1 MHRQT
6 VLVQMSF
13 FSLDRLFSVLC
24 GLEPSVDLRFFAVSR
39 QTDRKTDHVR
49 LFFRQ
54 THRPTDR
61 QSHFFLKQNPFRI
74 EFGSLSVGGPCVN
87 AAPLGTTNP
96 HFLISDAAF
105 TSGGHYH
112 REMQIWADYHH
123 RDTLL
128 SKWQVLRL
136 REALHHFEGVVIGAV
151 AFSVARFRSDMEL
164 DNALGSALCRENCL
178 KRA

>member
-1 MHRQT
+1 VRLSLCLFPVVATVWSKRFVFIHFCFRQMHRQT

-49 LFFRQ
+49 LFLRQ

-96 HFLISDAAF
+96 
-105 TSGGHYH
+105 
-112 REMQIWADYHH
+112 QICPQIRRALSSRGADMG
-123 RDTLL
+123 
-128 SKWQVLRL
+128 RL
-136 REALHHFEGVVIGAV
+136 PSSRHIAIKV
-151 AFSVARFRSDMEL
+151 ASSATERSTASL
-164 DNALGSALCRENCL
+164 
-178 KRA
+178 